1 MQNGETSVR
10 HLRRWLQLLL
20 YATEESNVSMTNA
33 LLQTAATRGKMME
46 LIFIIKYPHAESQHD
61 RAFMVGVLSLLDVL
75 LSIKMQA
82 IVDILNIP
90 VEMSQALVMRDG
102 RLGEVLKLIEAK
114 EKGDFAIVQ
123 EILRAYSEIQR
134 SDMRCQ
140 VRIPV

>member
-1 MQNGETSVR
+1 MVADRLST
-10 HLRRWLQLLL
+10 
-20 YATEESNVSMTNA
+20 A
-33 LLQTAATRGKMME
+33 LLAACWV
-46 LIFIIKYPHAESQHD
+46 D
-61 RAFMVGVLSLLDVL
+61 LLDVL
-75 LSIKMQA
+75 LSIKMPA